1 MIRKKKAV
9 HSLAKS
15 ARFGNLPLKMKILM
29 VQFFLIVIPFF
40 LLFYYFMGIYISG
53 KEQEALEGVLRETR
67 KCMSDID
74 IYLQNLSELAK
85 QPIFDDDVKNTL
97 AENNLISYSPK
108 AAELLQPRDSL
119 NTYMNGFYEDQEA
132 KPVSKFIVRILA
144 FNPYIHSVFVMDLN
158 GKYMYYTK
166 DSCVIRDF
174 VPMNSEWYDETLMKG
189 GSATLIKSYNIYDY
203 TSVFE
208 PIREKRYV
216 FGLTRTI
223 RHYHHNLGVILINVD
238 IAYLDDVC
246 SNMEMVAGERRVILD
261 GENNIVYDSNP
272 GFIGQSAEND
282 EYDLSVLAHM
292 DLGQE
297 SARLERGQKKWVI
310 IPIQSVNSE
319 WKLVRVIPEYNLYHE
334 IWQIREKTSFL
345 LTVFVIAIIAVTI
358 SISYSVTNP
367 LKKFIRTMEE
377 IEKGDLSQRC
387 HMKYKDE
394 IGQLG
399 RSFNRMLEK
408 IEQLIHIVN
417 TTNARKREAELQALQ
432 AQINPHFIY
441 NTMESIRMMA
451 RLNGDRDTS
460 QMAMILGKLLRY
472 SINIKNKI
480 VTVAEEIE
488 HLKNYIAIQNY
499 RFSNRFRLVLDI
511 DEDLLQMQVI
521 KLIYQPIVENFI
533 CHGMENRDG
542 EGVIHIKGS
551 EGPEGVIFR
560 IEDNGCGMAAEELAA
575 VNRRLNDFTVV
586 EEGCGGVGLR
596 NINERI
602 KLFYGEAYGISIE
615 STAGFGTTVIIRLP
629 GMTA

>member
-1 MIRKKKAV
+1 MIRNKKAV
-9 HSLAKS
+9 QTLTKT
-15 ARFGNLPLKMKILM
+15 ARFGNLPLRMRILL

-40 LLFYYFMGIYISG
+40 LLFYYIMGIYISG
-53 KEQEALEGVLRETR
+53 KEQEALEGVLRDTR

-85 QPIFDDDVKNTL
+85 QPIFDEDVKNTL
-97 AENNLISYSPK
+97 VENNRKSFSPK
-108 AAELLQPRDSL
+108 TSEVLQPRDSL
-119 NTYMNGFYEDQEA
+119 DTYMNGFYEDPVT

-144 FNPYIHSVFVMDLN
+144 FNRYIHSVFIMDLN

-166 DSCVIRDF
+166 DNCVIRDF
-174 VPMNSEWYDETLMKG
+174 VPMNSEWYNETLMKG
-189 GSATLIKSYNIYDY
+189 GSATLLRSYNIYNY
-203 TSVFE
+203 TSIFE
-208 PIREKRYV
+208 PISTKRYV

-223 RHYHHNLGVILINVD
+223 RHYHHDLGVILINVD
-238 IAYLDDVC
+238 VAYLEDAC
-246 SNMEMVAGERRVILD
+246 SNMEMVEGERRVILD
-261 GENNIVYDSNP
+261 GENNIVYDSEP
-272 GFIGQSAEND
+272 CYIGQSAEND
-282 EYDLSVLAHM
+282 IYDLSMLTQM

-297 SARLERGQKKWVI
+297 PTRLMKGQKKWVV
-310 IPIQSVNSE
+310 IPVQSVNSE
-319 WKLVRVIPEYNLYHE
+319 WKLIRIVPEFNLYRE
-334 IWQIREKTSFL
+334 IWQIRENVTL
-345 LTVFVIAIIAVTI
+345 LLAVFVLAIVVVTI

-367 LKKFIRTMEE
+367 LKKFIKTMEE

-387 HMKYKDE
+387 HMKYNDE

-408 IEQLIHIVN
+408 IEELIRIVN
-417 TTNARKREAELQALQ
+417 NTNARKREAELQALQ

-451 RLNGDRDTS
+451 KLNGDRDTS

-480 VTVAEEIE
+480 VTVAEEVE
-488 HLKNYIAIQNY
+488 HLKNYLVIQNY
-499 RFSNRFRLVLDI
+499 RFNDRFRLILDI
-511 DEDLLQMQVI
+511 DEELMKMKVI

-533 CHGMENRDG
+533 CHGMENREG
-542 EGVIHIKGS
+542 EGIIHIKGRK
-551 EGPEGVIFR
+551 EPEGVIFR
-560 IEDNGCGMAAEELAA
+560 IEDNGCGMAADELAA

-586 EEGCGGVGLR
+586 EEGSGGVGLR

-602 KLFYGEAYGISIE
+602 KLFYGEAYGILVE
-615 STAGFGTTVIIRLP
+615 STAGFGTTVTIRLP